1 MEASDLEI
9 AQQDSTRHT
18 MILNHNNV
26 YNYRNRD
33 PRRALYVESPHRQAA
48 LANPPAGPYCPLS
61 NIGSFPILLEASRVV
76 GNVRTM
82 ISSISL

>member
-1 MEASDLEI
+1 MYTTTA
-9 AQQDSTRHT
+9 
-18 MILNHNNV
+18 ILI
-26 YNYRNRD
+26 
-33 PRRALYVESPHRQAA
+33 LVEPCTLKPPHRQAA